1 MIVCNE
7 YASNLDQH
15 VQNIEVRQPSHAS
28 QILHLS
34 FGKEI
39 ASNKKKTYFI
49 DINPKI
55 IKLMST
61 FTDMGVDSPVKV
73 EEGKIR
79 MDIKRMET
87 GKFYPAEY
95 AGKKYLVSK
104 TRKGIIDIFEVF
116 E

>member
-1 MIVCNE
+1 MIIRNE
-7 YASNLDQH
+7 YGSNLDQRI
-15 VQNIEVRQPSHAS
+15 QSIEVKQPSNAS
-28 QILHLS
+28 QISHLS

-39 ASNKKKTYFI
+39 ASSEKKTYFV

-55 IKLMST
+55 IKHVTT
-61 FTDMGVDSPVKV
+61 FTSMGVDSPVRV

-95 AGKKYLVSK
+95 DRKKYLVSK
-104 TRKGIIDIFEVF
+104 IKKGIIDIFEVV